1 MPPGDIHE
9 SRPGAVTSMDSEVV
23 QVGDAFGQR
32 AQGRGLS
39 QGAVRPVGVVD
50 VPPGSALE
58 AAYGASNL
66 EPLPPGDPAKAD
78 KSAIS
83 N

>member
-1 MPPGDIHE
+1 MSSYP
-9 SRPGAVTSMDSEVV
+9 RRVTSPV
-23 QVGDAFGQR
+23 QVSWGEPGCSIWVR
-32 AQGRGLS
+32 AGS
-39 QGAVRPVGVVD
+39 AVD